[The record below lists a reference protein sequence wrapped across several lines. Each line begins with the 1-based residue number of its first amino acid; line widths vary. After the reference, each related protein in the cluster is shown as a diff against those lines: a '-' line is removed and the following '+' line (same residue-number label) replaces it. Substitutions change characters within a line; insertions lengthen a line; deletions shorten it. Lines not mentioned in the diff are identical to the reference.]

1 MIAIVLLLH
10 NTIVSY
16 VLYKII
22 CRICGIIEFPYI
34 MKILINFKQS
44 LAVFYCRFKRIH
56 CLSPLAKV
64 LLLYNI
70 YISTSVALT
79 QHLCIPHFFLYTL
92 LGFLYKYTGFSSGFL
107 SGCLAA
113 LMRENNS
120 RTSLSASD
128 SLLMPSLS
136 EWQ

>member
-1 MIAIVLLLH
+1 MIAKMLLLC
-10 NTIVSY
+10 NIIVSY

-56 CLSPLAKV
+56 SISFLFILAQV
-64 LLLYNI
+64 LILHN
-70 YISTSVALT
+70 TCAF
-79 QHLCIPHFFLYTL
+79 PHFFLYTL
-92 LGFLYKYTGFSSGFL
+92 DGFLYKYTGFSNGL
-107 SGCLAA
+107 RSGCLAA

-120 RTSLSASD
+120 RIILSASD
-128 SLLMPSLS
+128 SRLMPLI
-136 EWQ
+136 